1 MSYSTLI
8 KEPAIRVWVVVTL
21 GTRLAVTTV
30 PLGAVLFA
38 ADALDSYAIGGLLAG
53 GYAAGEA
60 LFAPLMGRRTQR
72 HPLKRELATA
82 ISGEAVFLLAAIC
95 VVLAVPGHWWWAVGA
110 MVLAGGIASGVP
122 GALRTYVS
130 RLGDDT
136 GSGRD
141 RALALDTMINQ
152 GCWLSGPALAAAAA
166 TLITPATPLLLV
178 AAVLIA
184 TVPAVFAMRIR
195 THPHEHTAPEEAF
208 GGRDLAK
215 MMIVPISASALI
227 MTMMAGL
234 DVLLPALLDDNGAP
248 TVLAGVT
255 LAALAAASIVCSAI
269 YGSRKWPGSARLHS
283 LAAIVAMSALMVITG
298 LVSGVT
304 AALIV
309 IVAVGIAEA
318 PALLGRSIS
327 LTNELPPSQW
337 PVGFSLLYSAGGVGY
352 TIGSVLAGGLVERF
366 DAGTG
371 FVVIGAVSAA
381 AISVIA
387 VLDWGTRRTAT
398 PNTRPM
404 TDESRRTEMLQA
416 CLNGDR
422 DSGAHAELPVD
433 PVSMANAAAA
443 AVAAGADNV
452 HLHPKD
458 RDGTDSL
465 AAEDVERCVS
475 AVLSVVNVPVGVT
488 TGAWIEPDPERRVEL
503 VRSWPSTPGFA
514 SVNWH
519 EEGAV
524 DVADALMRLD
534 IGVEAGL
541 FDPNAA
547 RAWTGYANAQHCLRV
562 LIELPDNLDETEVR
576 NCADEMISIVE
587 SAHPT
592 VPILLHGSGPS
603 CWPTLRY
610 AVERGLHT
618 RIGLEDTLLSNTG
631 DVARDNTQLVCQARR
646 HIANCASESA
656 ASL

>member
-1 MSYSTLI
+1 MSYSALI

-82 ISGEAVFLLAAIC
+82 VTGEALFLLAALC
-95 VVLAVPGHWWWAVGA
+95 VVLVAPGQWWWAIGA
-110 MVLAGGIASGVP
+110 MVFAGGIASGVP

-130 RLGDDT
+130 RLGDDI

-152 GCWLSGPALAAAAA
+152 GCWLGGPALAAAAA
-166 TLITPATPLLLV
+166 TLITAAAPLLLV

-184 TVPAVFAMRIR
+184 TVPAVFAMGIR
-195 THPHEHTAPEEAF
+195 TIPHEHTSPEEGF
-208 GGRDLAK
+208 GGWELAR

-234 DVLLPALLDDNGAP
+234 DVLLPALLDHNGAP

-255 LAALAAASIVCSAI
+255 LAALAAASIACSAI
-269 YGSRKWPGSARLHS
+269 YGSREWPGTARLHS
-283 LAAIVAMSALMVITG
+283 LAAIFAMSALMVIAG

-304 AALIV
+304 AALIA

-352 TIGSVLAGGLVERF
+352 TLGSVLAGGLVERF

-371 FVVIGAVSAA
+371 FVIIGAASAA

-387 VLDWGTRRTAT
+387 VFDRRTSRTAI
-398 PNTRPM
+398 PRNRP
-404 TDESRRTEMLQA
+404 TNDEWRRTDMLQA

-422 DSGAHAELPVD
+422 DGDAHAGLPID
-433 PVSMANAAAA
+433 PTSMATAAAA

-452 HLHPKD
+452 HVHQKD
-458 RDGTDSL
+458 QDGIDSL

-475 AVLSVVNVPVGVT
+475 AVRSVVDAPVGVT
-488 TGAWIEPDPERRVEL
+488 TGAWIEPDPQRRVEL
-503 VRSWPSTPGFA
+503 VRSWPRTPSFA

-519 EEGAV
+519 EEGAA
-524 DVADALMRLD
+524 DVADALMHLD

-541 FDPNAA
+541 FDADAA
-547 RAWTGYANAQHCLRV
+547 RAWTRYAEAENCLRA
-562 LIELPDNLDETEVR
+562 LIELPDDLDEAEVR

-587 SAHPT
+587 TAHPT

-603 CWPTLRY
+603 CWPALRY

-618 RIGLEDTLLSNTG
+618 RIGLEDTLRLSTG
-631 DVARDNTQLVCQARR
+631 DVAQDNTQLVDHVRR
-646 HIANCASESA
+646 HIIGRASDR
-656 ASL
+656 ASTL